1 MRFVAWVQSLL
12 IMLVVAVTV
21 VVIDMA
27 FFRLKRL
34 ALRCGKEERLRML
47 AKSEHRSLQADEK
60 THDCKQNGS

>member
-1 MRFVAWVQSLL
+1 MAVVAWVQSLVL
-12 IMLVVAVTV
+12 VLVVAVAV

-27 FFRLKRL
+27 FFRLRRF
-34 ALRCGKEERLRML
+34 ALRCGKEEGLRML